1 VFDRHRKGSWLRLPE
16 PGTVN
21 CGWYPGVV
29 ATYEIRQFGDPV
41 LKQRSKDVEN
51 VDGNFAR
58 TVDAMYE
65 TMYDAEGGGLAAPQ
79 VGIGRRFFVFKTED
93 GPQVAINPEV
103 VEAAGEEEWTE
114 GCLSIPGIGFEI
126 VRPALVTL
134 RATDLDG
141 NEVLIEADD
150 YLARMFQHEIDH
162 LDGILAIDRLDPDE
176 RKKALRALRD
186 RELDLAVDG
195 APTHRLG

>member
-1 VFDRHRKGSWLRLPE
+1 
-16 PGTVN
+16 
-21 CGWYPGVV
+21 V

-58 TVDAMYE
+58 TVEAMYE
-65 TMYDAEGGGLAAPQ
+65 TMYHAEGGGLAAPQ
-79 VGIGRRFFVFKTED
+79 VGIGRRFFVYKTDD

-103 VEAAGEEEWTE
+103 VESSGEEEWTE

-141 NEVLIEADD
+141 NEILIEADD
-150 YLARMFQHEIDH
+150 YLGRMFQHEIDH

-186 RELDLAVDG
+186 QELDRAMDG
-195 APTHRLG
+195 TPARLLG

>member
-1 VFDRHRKGSWLRLPE
+1 
-16 PGTVN
+16 
-21 CGWYPGVV
+21 V
-29 ATYEIRQFGDPV
+29 ATYEIRQLGDPV
-41 LKQRSKDVEN
+41 LKQRSKDVDN
-51 VDGNFAR
+51 LDGNFAR
-58 TVDAMYE
+58 TVEAMYE

-103 VEAAGEEEWTE
+103 VEASGEEEWTE

-141 NEVLIEADD
+141 NELLVEADD
-150 YLARMFQHEIDH
+150 YLGRMFQHEIDH
-162 LDGILAIDRLDPDE
+162 LDGILAIDRVDPDE
-176 RKKALRALRD
+176 RKKALRAIRE
-186 RELDLAVDG
+186 RELDLAGDG
-195 APTHRLG
+195 VAAHRLG

>member
-1 VFDRHRKGSWLRLPE
+1 M
-16 PGTVN
+16 
-21 CGWYPGVV
+21 

-51 VDGNFAR
+51 VDGNFVR

-65 TMYDAEGGGLAAPQ
+65 TMYDADGGGLAAPQ

-93 GPQVAINPEV
+93 GPQVVINPEV
-103 VEAAGEEEWTE
+103 VESSGEEEWTE

-126 VRPALVTL
+126 VRHALVTL

-141 NEVLIEADD
+141 NEILIEADD

-195 APTHRLG
+195 APAHRLG

>member
-1 VFDRHRKGSWLRLPE
+1 
-16 PGTVN
+16 
-21 CGWYPGVV
+21 V

-58 TVDAMYE
+58 TVEAMYE

-79 VGIGRRFFVFKTED
+79 VGIGRRFFVYKTED

-103 VEAAGEEEWTE
+103 VDSSGEEEWTE

-141 NEVLIEADD
+141 NEILIEADD
-150 YLARMFQHEIDH
+150 YLGRMFQHEIDH

-186 RELDLAVDG
+186 REMDLAVDG
-195 APTHRLG
+195 APAHRLG

>member
-1 VFDRHRKGSWLRLPE
+1 M
-16 PGTVN
+16 
-21 CGWYPGVV
+21 

-51 VDGNFAR
+51 LDGNFAR
-58 TVDAMYE
+58 TVEAMYE

-103 VEAAGEEEWTE
+103 VESSGEEEWTE

-141 NEVLIEADD
+141 NELLIEADD
-150 YLARMFQHEIDH
+150 YLGRMFQHEIDH
-162 LDGILAIDRLDPDE
+162 LDGILAIDRVDPDE
-176 RKKALRALRD
+176 RKKALRAMRE
-186 RELDLAVDG
+186 RELDLAGDG
-195 APTHRLG
+195 VSAHRLG

>member
-1 VFDRHRKGSWLRLPE
+1 M
-16 PGTVN
+16 
-21 CGWYPGVV
+21 

-103 VEAAGEEEWTE
+103 VESSGEEEWTE

-162 LDGILAIDRLDPDE
+162 LNGILAIDRLDPDE
-176 RKKALRALRD
+176 RKKALRTLRD
-186 RELDLAVDG
+186 RQLDLAVDG
-195 APTHRLG
+195 APAHRLG

>member
-1 VFDRHRKGSWLRLPE
+1 M
-16 PGTVN
+16 
-21 CGWYPGVV
+21 

-79 VGIGRRFFVFKTED
+79 VGIGRRFFVYKTDD
-93 GPQVAINPEV
+93 GPKVAINPEV
-103 VEAAGEEEWTE
+103 VESSGEEEWTE

-150 YLARMFQHEIDH
+150 YLGRMFQHEIDH

-176 RKKALRALRD
+176 RKQALRALRD
-186 RELDLAVDG
+186 RQLDLAVDG
-195 APTHRLG
+195 ALAHRLG